1 MHKNP
6 NLGGLAKTQIWA
18 FVAVHKT
25 SNICVRSEDSL
36 GICGAHANFVHKQVV
51 IQIAS
56 NWNLFKTYL
65 NIITP
70 PKVSAVSI
78 DYVD

>member
-1 MHKNP
+1 M
-6 NLGGLAKTQIWA
+6 
-18 FVAVHKT
+18 
-25 SNICVRSEDSL
+25 

-51 IQIAS
+51 IQIAN
-56 NWNLFKTYL
+56 NWNLFKTCL